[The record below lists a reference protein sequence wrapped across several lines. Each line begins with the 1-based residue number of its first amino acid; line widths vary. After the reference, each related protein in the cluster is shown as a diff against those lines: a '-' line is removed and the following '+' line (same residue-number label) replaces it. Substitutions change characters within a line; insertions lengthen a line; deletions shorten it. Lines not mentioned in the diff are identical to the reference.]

1 MIGVYYVEG
10 EKNVVAHLMNCILIM
25 KKFHPKD
32 GELVRHG
39 CKVPKTVMG
48 IDLDK
53 LEGAI
58 NYIFNEKIL
67 LVEDITHA
75 SHPPSRVSFYHRLE
89 FV

>member
-10 EKNVVAHLMNCILIM
+10 GKNATVHIMNWIGIIT
-25 KKFHPKD
+25 KFHPKE
-32 GELVRHG
+32 GELVRRV

-58 NYIFNEKIL
+58 NYEFNEKIL
-67 LVEDITHA
+67 LVEAIVHA
-75 SHPPSRVSFYHRLE
+75 SRPS
-89 FV
+89 